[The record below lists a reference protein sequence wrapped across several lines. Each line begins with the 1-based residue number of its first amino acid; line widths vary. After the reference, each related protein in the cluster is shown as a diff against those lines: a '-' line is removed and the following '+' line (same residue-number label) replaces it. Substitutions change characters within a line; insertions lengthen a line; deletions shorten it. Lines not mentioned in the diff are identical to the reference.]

1 MQYVL
6 LFLIVFLSII
16 LYKLLSERKLT
27 YSFIRTR
34 KRLIG
39 RDFNGDETDE
49 IENGLII
56 IDKDILIV
64 EGEEYLLK
72 SKMGLLPEA
81 VLNIQKNRLIT
92 VKVMMENGEKIY
104 FIDPENNICNIQIT
118 NSYTDSSPLYIFSV

>member
-6 LFLIVFLSII
+6 LILIVFLSII
-16 LYKLLSERKLT
+16 LFKLLSERKVI
-27 YSFIRTR
+27 YSYIRTR

-39 RDFNGDETDE
+39 QDFNGDETDE

-72 SKMGLLPEA
+72 SKMGLPPEA
-81 VLNIQKNRLIT
+81 ILNIQKNKLLN
-92 VKVMMENGEKIY
+92 VKVILENGEKIY
-104 FIDPENNICNIQIT
+104 FIDPENNICNIQISNPYNEST
-118 NSYTDSSPLYIFSV
+118 PSYIFSV

>member
-1 MQYVL
+1 M
-6 LFLIVFLSII
+6 
-16 LYKLLSERKLT
+16 SERKVT

-39 RDFNGDETDE
+39 QEFNGDDTDE

-72 SKMGLLPEA
+72 SKMGLPPEA
-81 VLNIQKNRLIT
+81 TLNIQKNKLLS

-118 NSYTDSSPLYIFSV
+118 NSYSDSSPSYIFSI

>member
-16 LYKLLSERKLT
+16 LYKLLSERKVT

-39 RDFNGDETDE
+39 QEFNGDDTDE

-72 SKMGLLPEA
+72 SKMGLPPEA
-81 VLNIQKNRLIT
+81 TLNIQKNKLLS

-118 NSYTDSSPLYIFSV
+118 NSYSDSSPSYIFSI

>member
-1 MQYVL
+1 M
-6 LFLIVFLSII
+6 
-16 LYKLLSERKLT
+16 SERKVT

-39 RDFNGDETDE
+39 QEFNGDDTDE

-72 SKMGLLPEA
+72 SKMGLPPEA

-118 NSYTDSSPLYIFSV
+118 NSYTDSSPSYIFSV